1 MPVDLPL
8 NRYLL
13 SPTDFS
19 QQLRLGR
26 CERYLRLRMVER
38 EHGRGFL
45 TEAGAY
51 PQEPSA
57 LLSEDGDDFEGQII
71 AALRETRTVLP
82 SIDAARSALSPG
94 QSALI
99 FQPRLEARLGRWN
112 IRGDADIIE
121 LFCDAKGVL
130 SAHIIDV
137 KSSEGARVEHRLQV
151 AFYAAL
157 LEAVHGIPAPR
168 LAILHRGESTDGWPA
183 TLATVTDPAAYRA
196 EVDALVQ
203 GEHALADRLADAPFE
218 NLFFALESKCDGC
231 RYGELCQKTA
241 REEKDL
247 SIVPYLSA
255 RDKRALLSA
264 GIRSAE
270 ALANLK
276 DLDGEALTTP
286 QASIETVRRL
296 ASTSAGPRLD
306 ELILRARRAVEL
318 PTLTTIPGL
327 GHSTLPHT
335 SPELHPNLVTVFL
348 DLQSDPGLK
357 RAYLAASRVITYE
370 EGAPVRSENIVELLE
385 RPPATDDD
393 ERALLTRWTARTLEA
408 VARLAAPDAD
418 GNLKVPLH
426 LVFFDPA
433 GESALLDTLARHL
446 EALTE
451 TTPALY
457 DLLTQPAAYD
467 SPSISF
473 LTNEIR
479 ERRNWPLLCPSLHNV
494 ASYLKFDWGELKEQF
509 KAGVFDGGPNR
520 PRHSSRLPGE
530 YSRATLGTLPAN
542 DARFDPF
549 RGVSRADLLA
559 FAAKRMEAMAH
570 VADALPK
577 NERASKTPFDL
588 AKLLTPEPR
597 AHTLADALAEFL
609 TLERHTFLTG
619 WRDARQLAP
628 ERRALRG
635 ETLLVRYSPEDNTPE
650 TVEAL
655 AECMRRKPL
664 QDAWRAENP
673 GKRLTGA
680 LKEELGWSL
689 DGLSITLRLDLTE
702 VDAEFPS
709 LLGLLDLKEG
719 DSVVLSP
726 RWSVD
731 ERLPEEERVPFTPTP
746 KQLLYATRARLE
758 RVPTIENPTVSLT
771 FDRGFGSLAGFT
783 FGAMARPLAADTL
796 YTLDPSP
803 DDLFGYWHHKVI
815 EALKALEANGETNK
829 HSLYA
834 WLRGSAQSDAC
845 ERAGGTLAGSLPPP
859 PVPATPG
866 QGKGEELQ
874 LGLFSESP
882 VPLQAEIDGGV
893 SEAHGGTS
901 ETTPGSLLLGL
912 EAFHAAGHFHDFEE
926 SKRAYIG
933 GHFDEKILLV
943 QGPPG
948 TGKSYASAFAILARL
963 QDALEHGVPCRVF
976 LSCKTH
982 SATDVLLREVSEA
995 IETLTR
1001 LRQKDSVLWEAHFR
1015 PELLEIP
1022 LIRLERGQGSEA
1034 QERIRGERY
1043 AVVAGTPGGVYR
1055 LVKDAG
1061 LTGTNLCDW
1070 LVLDEASQMS
1080 LPEALMAAL
1089 PLTPQGKLIVVGDPR
1104 QMPPIVQR
1112 DWSQERGRTFQTHP
1126 VYRSLYETLSER
1138 GVPTIAFSES
1148 FRLHKTLARFLRDEI
1163 YIHDGIDYRSRRTS
1177 TLTPKMLFDPLA
1189 AAALAPDCPLV
1200 VIVHGE
1206 SASQTRNLTEE
1217 QLLGPIL
1224 TALIEEHQLD
1234 GKTGFGVVV
1243 PHRAQRAGLRAAYPF
1258 LEGGVDTVERY
1269 QGDERDAILISAVE
1283 SDPEFLQASAAF
1295 LLDPRRLNVALSR
1308 AKKKLILVAA
1318 RTIFDLLP
1326 TDDALFTHAQFWKNL
1341 LRRACPEK
1349 LWEGDWEGTPIT
1361 VWGGK
1366 SE

>member
-1 MPVDLPL
+1 MSVDLPL
-8 NRYLL
+8 SRYLL

-45 TEAGAY
+45 SEAGAY

-57 LLSEDGDDFEGQII
+57 LLSEDGDNFESEII
-71 AALRETRTVLP
+71 SALRETRTVLP
-82 SIDAARSALSPG
+82 GIDAARAALKPG

-99 FQPRLEARLGRWN
+99 FQPRLEAKLGRWN
-112 IRGDADIIE
+112 VRGDADIIE
-121 LFCDAKGVL
+121 LSCDAQGAL
-130 SAHIIDV
+130 SAHIIDI
-137 KSSEGARVEHRLQV
+137 KSSEEARVEHRLQV

-157 LEAVHGIPAPR
+157 LEAAYNIPAPR
-168 LAILHRGESTDGWPA
+168 LSILHQGNPIEGWPA
-183 TLATVTDPAAYRA
+183 MLAPVVDPAAYRA

-203 GEHALADRLADAPFE
+203 GEHALADRLAEASFE

-255 RDKRALLSA
+255 RDKRALQGA

-270 ALANLK
+270 ALATLK
-276 DLDGEALTTP
+276 ELEGEALSTP
-286 QASIETVRRL
+286 SSHLETVRRL
-296 ASTSAGPRLD
+296 AATSAGPRLE
-306 ELILRARRAVEL
+306 ELILRARRALEM

-327 GHSTLPHT
+327 GHATLPHAST
-335 SPELHPNLVTVFL
+335 ELHPNLVLVFL
-348 DLQSDPGLK
+348 DLQTDPGLK
-357 RAYLAASRVITYE
+357 RAYLAASRIVAYE
-370 EGAPVRSENIVELLE
+370 NGEPVRSENVVELLE
-385 RPPATDDD
+385 RAPKTDTE
-393 ERALLTRWTARTLEA
+393 ERALLIRWTVRTLEA
-408 VARLAAPDAD
+408 VARLAAPDVE

-433 GESALLDTLARHL
+433 GESVLLDTLARHL

-451 TTPALY
+451 ATPALY

-473 LTNEIR
+473 LTDEIR

-494 ASYLKFDWGELKEQF
+494 ASYLKFDWGEFKERF
-509 KAGVFDGGPNR
+509 HRGVFDAGPNR
-520 PRHSSRLPGE
+520 PRHSSRLPAE
-530 YSRATLGTLPAN
+530 YARAIWGMLPIG
-542 DARFDPF
+542 DARFEPF
-549 RGVSRADLLA
+549 QGVTRNDLLD
-559 FAAKRMEAMAH
+559 FAARRMEAMAH
-570 VADALPK
+570 VAESLPK
-577 NERASKTPFDL
+577 NERATKTPFDL
-588 AKLLTPEPR
+588 AKLLTPESR
-597 AHTLADALAEFL
+597 THTLADALAEFL
-609 TLERHTFLTG
+609 TLERHAFLSA

-650 TVEAL
+650 TVEAI
-655 AECMRRKPL
+655 AECARRKPL
-664 QDAWRAENP
+664 QDDWRAENP

-680 LKEELGWSL
+680 LKEELGWSME
-689 DGLSITLRLDLTE
+689 GLSVILRLDLTD
-702 VDAEFPS
+702 VDAELPS

-719 DSVVLSP
+719 DSVVLSS

-758 RVPTIENPTVSLT
+758 RLPTIENPTLSLT
-771 FDRGFGSLAGFT
+771 FDRGFSSLAGFT
-783 FGAMARPLAADTL
+783 FGSMPRPLTPGTV

-803 DDLFGYWHHKVI
+803 DDIFSYWHHKVI
-815 EALKALEANGETNK
+815 EALKALEANVETSK

-834 WLRGSAQSDAC
+834 WLRESPPEVIASDLPSA
-845 ERAGGTLAGSLPPP
+845 
-859 PVPATPG
+859 G
-866 QGKGEELQ
+866 QGKAEELQ
-874 LGLFSESP
+874 LGLFFDSP
-882 VPLQAEIDGGV
+882 VPPQTETDGGI
-893 SEAHGGTS
+893 SGAHGGS
-901 ETTPGSLLLGL
+901 SGASGSLLRGL

-926 SKRAYIG
+926 SKRTYIG
-933 GHFDEKILLV
+933 GHFTDKVLLV

-963 QDALEHGVPCRVF
+963 QDALERGEPCRVF

-982 SATDVLLREVSEA
+982 SATDVLLRGVSEA
-995 IETLTR
+995 IETLTK
-1001 LRQKDSVLWEAHFR
+1001 LHQKDPTLWEAHFR

-1022 LIRLERGQGSEA
+1022 RIRLERGQGSETLD
-1034 QERIRGERY
+1034 QIRGERY
-1043 AVVAGTPGGVYR
+1043 AVVAGTPGGIYR

-1061 LTGTNLCDW
+1061 LVGTNLCEW
-1070 LVLDEASQMS
+1070 LILDEASQMS

-1112 DWSQERGRTFQTHP
+1112 DWSQERGRTFQAHP

-1138 GVPTIAFSES
+1138 GVPTVAFSES

-1177 TLTPKMLFDPLA
+1177 TLAPKMLFDPLA

-1200 VIVHGE
+1200 VVVHGE
-1206 SASQTRNLTEE
+1206 AASQTRNLTEE
-1217 QLLGPIL
+1217 KLLGPIL
-1224 TALIEEHQLD
+1224 AALIEEHQLD

-1243 PHRAQRAGLRAAYPF
+1243 PHKAQRAGLRAAYPF

-1308 AKKKLILVAA
+1308 AKKKLILVAS

-1326 TDDALFTHAQFWKNL
+1326 TDDALFGHAQFWKNL